1 MLLPVPAYLDPT
13 SGSIAFQV
21 AISSALAL
29 AAAGRLYWDKLK
41 KLFAGRPPAT
51 DNQPPG

>member
-1 MLLPVPAYLDPT
+1 MILPVPAYLDPT

-21 AISSALAL
+21 IISSALAL

-41 KLFAGRPPAT
+41 RVFGGKPPAT
-51 DNQPPG
+51 GK